1 MMPEYGWDFSM
12 RYESSGRP
20 HMCTHATWKQIMYQS
35 REEVDMESLSSY
47 STFMNDL
54 WVGQQMMGGCGGGTM
69 GMLL

>member
-1 MMPEYGWDFSM
+1 
-12 RYESSGRP
+12 
-20 HMCTHATWKQIMYQS
+20 MCTHATWKQIMYQS